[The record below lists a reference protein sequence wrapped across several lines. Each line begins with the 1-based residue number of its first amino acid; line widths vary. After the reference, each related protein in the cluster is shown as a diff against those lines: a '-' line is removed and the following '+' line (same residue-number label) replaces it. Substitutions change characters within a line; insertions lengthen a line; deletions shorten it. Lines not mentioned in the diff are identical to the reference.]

1 MRLHFE
7 FRDYAISVLAVLRTL
22 FRIFLN
28 EKLNDCGVVCTLNL
42 KFKRLQRLNM

>member
-22 FRIFLN
+22 FRIF
-28 EKLNDCGVVCTLNL
+28 
-42 KFKRLQRLNM
+42 FKMEI

>member
-22 FRIFLN
+22 FRIFLKWKIKWLWCSLHVKHKIY
-28 EKLNDCGVVCTLNL
+28 EAAKV
-42 KFKRLQRLNM
+42 